1 MENLTLE
8 QLRERN
14 LDVYLFPP
22 NRLDLL
28 AGVIQSANAS
38 GLEATEFE
46 TEIAH
51 FKLIGVGISKRP
63 GVIAPFM
70 KALKKKTVREFIH
83 AE

>member
-1 MENLTLE
+1 MEKLTLE
-8 QLRERN
+8 KLRERN

-22 NRLDLL
+22 NRQDLL
-28 AGVIQSANAS
+28 DTIATGARNS

-46 TEIAH
+46 TEIIG
-51 FKLIGVGISKRP
+51 FKLIGVGVSKRK

-70 KALKKKTVREFIH
+70 KQRKKTAREFIH